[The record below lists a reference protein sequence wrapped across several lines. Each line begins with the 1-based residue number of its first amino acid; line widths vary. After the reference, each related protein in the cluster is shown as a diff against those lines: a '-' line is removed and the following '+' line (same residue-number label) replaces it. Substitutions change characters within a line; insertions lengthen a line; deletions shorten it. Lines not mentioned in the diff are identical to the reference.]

1 MRRSAL
7 APYFS
12 KQRIR
17 EVEPIIRRKVALLKS
32 KMLER
37 AETGEILNLQRVY
50 AALSLDVISQ
60 HTLGESWEALE
71 RPDLGGGIVDSIQG
85 LLHLHPWGRAFPF
98 IVRNLEGAVSW
109 ILSFQ
114 DGGQDYGSSLQGYF
128 RYQKDTVAKVV
139 ARAKEQEKPGA
150 SADAP
155 LLEKVIRESALPDQE
170 KTVYRMSAET
180 NVLISAGTDTTA
192 RTLAI
197 AHFFIISRP
206 DVHSRLL
213 AELRSVMPTPG
224 APVPPW
230 AELERLPFLSGVV
243 LESLRVSD
251 SVPSRLHR
259 VAPDEDLQYGEC
271 VIPRGTTFGQ
281 SNWFIHNDPDCFPDP
296 KSFSPERWLGPD
308 ADRQR
313 RHMVAFGRGT
323 RMCLGLNLAYA
334 EIFITLAMLVSDLDL
349 ELFETTDRD
358 VT

>member
-139 ARAKEQEKPGA
+139 ARAKDQEKPGA

-155 LLEKVIRESALPDQE
+155 LLEKVVRESALPDQE

-192 RTLAI
+192 RPIFSSSLVQMFTLGSWQNSEVSCL
-197 AHFFIISRP
+197 HLE
-206 DVHSRLL
+206 LL
-213 AELRSVMPTPG
+213 FR
-224 APVPPW
+224 
-230 AELERLPFLSGVV
+230 R
-243 LESLRVSD
+243 
-251 SVPSRLHR
+251 
-259 VAPDEDLQYGEC
+259 
-271 VIPRGTTFGQ
+271 GQ
-281 SNWFIHNDPDCFPDP
+281 SWNVCLFCQGWSLSLSAYRTVSHHASIA
-296 KSFSPERWLGPD
+296 WLL
-308 ADRQR
+308 
-313 RHMVAFGRGT
+313 T
-323 RMCLGLNLAYA
+323 RICNTASA
-334 EIFITLAMLVSDLDL
+334 
-349 ELFETTDRD
+349 
-358 VT
+358 